1 MRGYRYR
8 VNVSKGMA
16 GKYSFDATVERVFP
30 DDHDPDEAR
39 AFCIEQQ
46 NLLLREQAAKYPEA
60 EQIG

>member
-1 MRGYRYR
+1 
-8 VNVSKGMA
+8 MA